1 MRRSLNT
8 QRRSHQLAATT
19 RQQALINDL
28 LLRITGL
35 VRARNLL
42 QQRDANE
49 AELEETRAEIGRL
62 QWRLARIVQG
72 EQSRQRAA

>member
-1 MRRSLNT
+1 MTTKT
-8 QRRSHQLAATT
+8 Q
-19 RQQALINDL
+19 QQAHIDNL

-49 AELEETRAEIGRL
+49 AELEENSAELNRL
-62 QWRLARIVQG
+62 HWQLARIVQANHTLD
-72 EQSRQRAA
+72 RAA